1 MWIAEQQGIHL
12 LQGTA
17 QSILKEKFL
26 QLKISCFNTFLN
38 QLWLHQLENNYS
50 AIFLQ
55 ETSQK
60 EGNSLGNFK
69 HWKVRMHT
77 IFKDKSLGFGVGTLI
92 PQSVKNVFRDDLI
105 RDDLEIVWNEIKTE
119 GEKGDYRKYL
129 CSTKQWGTITHSWQ
143 NLGKSKKWDNHNR
156 WL

>member
-1 MWIAEQQGIHL
+1 MVKAVPLTLSVQTTLSVWIAEQQCIHL

-17 QSILKEKFL
+17 QSVLKEKFL
-26 QLKISCFNTFLN
+26 QLKISCFNTSLN

-55 ETSQK
+55 ETSYK

-77 IFKDKSLGFGVGTLI
+77 IFKDKNLGFGVETLI
-92 PQSVKNVFRDDLI
+92 PPSVKNVFRDDLI

-119 GEKGDYRKYL
+119 GEKVGYR
-129 CSTKQWGTITHSWQ
+129 
-143 NLGKSKKWDNHNR
+143 
-156 WL
+156 